1 MTPQQDPVILLLHE
15 IRAKQDQT
23 LRKQEQLEKILD
35 EVRDDCEKTART
47 NGAVAGAVS
56 GGVVS
61 VGIMLVKAKLG
72 L

>member
-35 EVRDDCEKTART
+35 EVRDDC
-47 NGAVAGAVS
+47 
-56 GGVVS
+56 
-61 VGIMLVKAKLG
+61 
-72 L
+72 